1 MDKQDSGPEVSEALL
16 QAELERNVCLLRQL
30 ANIYDC
36 FGLADHANTI
46 YLTASR
52 VQGVQNS
59 LQDATAKADGIL
71 PNDVQ
76 PLSGQ

>member
-1 MDKQDSGPEVSEALL
+1 MDEQDSGPEISEALL

-46 YLTASR
+46 YLTVSR
-52 VQGVQNS
+52 VQGVQES
-59 LQDATAKADGIL
+59 LQDDSAKADGIF
-71 PNDVQ
+71 PNNVQ
-76 PLSGQ
+76 SLSGQ